1 MKEGILHGETLGA
14 EDGRKFGLRTG
25 EDFGSEIGMLKGHC
39 IAWKHLIS
47 LDPTFCSDRA
57 IKAIDALEELVNDFP
72 RMNSPESD
80 FKKSLN
86 LCRAKFKVVK
96 SLLKPTI
103 TSSSRADSEPPT
115 SIEKPDLSF

>member
-72 RMNSPESD
+72 RMVQCIVRIYSFYMITFFILSYRI
-80 FKKSLN
+80 LQ
-86 LCRAKFKVVK
+86 KVISK
-96 SLLKPTI
+96 NH
-103 TSSSRADSEPPT
+103 
-115 SIEKPDLSF
+115 